1 MGAQSVAVAIT
12 VFRDPSRLATL
23 LANMYACGVPDV
35 PIRVFEDPSP
45 HGDREAITEGYLNVC
60 KMYNLQLLTAPH
72 WSCMQ
77 GIIDYALRVTN
88 EDWTIYVPDDVI
100 FQTGGLQ
107 NEYSG
112 ILDYGRDFVGGI
124 QAPYWNADELVKN
137 GVIESVSDLYNGL
150 GTLRVPRNSHW
161 DGTGVPRKYI
171 NLNGAGFSI
180 SRRLY
185 DVMGGWP
192 TCTWRL
198 DEWAGYQAWR
208 HGLVCITL
216 PGPPRIHLGG
226 RGASK
231 IGIQTDFHTVDAWK
245 RATGGLAPEDTARI
259 TYSIMDKIKGD
270 DWEAI
275 TKYYMCTEPEQLQLW
290 E

>member
-1 MGAQSVAVAIT
+1 MGKKSVAVAIT

-23 LANMYACGVPDV
+23 LANMYASGVPDV
-35 PIRVFEDPSP
+35 PVRVFEDPSP
-45 HGDREAITEGYLNVC
+45 HGDREAITEGYRQVC
-60 KMYNLQLLTAPH
+60 QTYNLQLLTAPH

-77 GIIDYALRVTN
+77 GIIDYALRMTN
-88 EDWTIYVPDDVI
+88 EDWIIYVPDDVI
-100 FQTGGLQ
+100 FQTGGLE

-112 ILDYGRDFVGGI
+112 IVDYGRDFVGGI
-124 QAPYWNADELVKN
+124 QAPYWNANELVEK
-137 GVIESVSDLYNGL
+137 GLVSDLAVLSNGFVPD
-150 GTLRVPRNSHW
+150 TIPRNLHW
-161 DGTGVPRKYI
+161 DGNGVPRKYI

-185 DVMGGWP
+185 EVMGGWP

-208 HGLVCITL
+208 HGMVCITL

-231 IGIQTDFHTVDAWK
+231 IGIPTDYHSVDAWR
-245 RATGGLAPEDTARI
+245 RATGGLAPEETAKL
-259 TYSIMDKIKGD
+259 TYSLMDCISGD
-270 DWEAI
+270 DWSAI
-275 TKYYMCTEPEQLQLW
+275 EEHFSHGEQLSLW